1 MANKI
6 ASKSLK
12 TLERR
17 HIIIDKT
24 LALIAQ
30 KGIDGVSI
38 AEIAKATSL
47 GHGQIYRCFQDKNEI
62 LKQVIQQVT
71 QKRLIL
77 FHLGN
82 HDIHKKAKEISTIYQ
97 SDLTNDEVRLIY
109 ELMKLNQQ
117 HPLFVYAQE
126 ADDSL
131 TEFGLQMLRFKY
143 PQATEAQIVALSEIV
158 AIFTEGSLLRR
169 LHGFSSRADIER
181 LEQMFVVCLNALD
194 EMLDVPQHSS
204 SATTG
209 HESNF
214 R

>member
-1 MANKI
+1 M
-6 ASKSLK
+6 
-12 TLERR
+12 
-17 HIIIDKT
+17 
-24 LALIAQ
+24 
-30 KGIDGVSI
+30 
-38 AEIAKATSL
+38 
-47 GHGQIYRCFQDKNEI
+47 
-62 LKQVIQQVT
+62 
-71 QKRLIL
+71 
-77 FHLGN
+77 
-82 HDIHKKAKEISTIYQ
+82 
-97 SDLTNDEVRLIY
+97 
-109 ELMKLNQQ
+109 
-117 HPLFVYAQE
+117 YAQE

-143 PQATEAQIVALSEIV
+143 PQATEAQIVALSEMV

-204 SATTG
+204 SAATG